1 MSPASP
7 SPVQRRARIAALLG
21 AQTFW
26 SQQDLARAL
35 RKNHGIVVT
44 QATLSRDLTELG
56 VVKGPDGYVLPTAL
70 ALTGHAGLAGHAGH
84 SGSAGSS
91 GLGGGDGENSR
102 RQQALSHALRQHF
115 VGAARGGTLV
125 VVRTPTGHANSLAVE
140 LDRAKLPGVL
150 GTIAG
155 DDTIFLAMR
164 DTEAATSLVRMLERL
179 AHAPSSAGRGESAA

>member
-1 MSPASP
+1 MPPASP

-21 AQTFW
+21 SQAFW

-70 ALTGHAGLAGHAGH
+70 SLAGAATGP
-84 SGSAGSS
+84 SAGSP
-91 GLGGGDGENSR
+91 GAHNGEGEHSR
-102 RQQALSHALRQHF
+102 RQQALAHALRQHF
-115 VGAARGGTLV
+115 VGASRGGTLV

-164 DTEAATSLVRMLERL
+164 DTEAATSLVRMLERM
-179 AHAPSSAGRGESAA
+179 AHAPSSATRGESAA